1 MEELEH
7 VGPGSQSP
15 LTSFWPGW
23 SSGPCPSLMQRARTG
38 AAARRPSTSVTATS
52 PHIPTTLSATPV
64 AAPQQ
69 DRSPAHF
76 AVLLEFVISCLLY
89 SDRAA
94 STSANSSESLG
105 RPVSMTGPFFP
116 GGRERDVRAPGPP
129 APRLL
134 EQALCHARLQKLV
147 RNPRQA
153 EGVKLADMH
162 DVMASCAHVTRLER
176 SDAACDRMPHTLRHS
191 ECQVGGRSGD
201 DVGGATRSFEGC
213 QPLFLATEHE
223 GVVELLVFS
232 ECRVDLLNFRRP
244 VRSHAIS
251 LQG

>member
-1 MEELEH
+1 MQPRNWLFEHFPAICAAPKVVTQIARSASPSWLRSIRAQASPVLPPDQVTSSICHRRESVVEELEH

-64 AAPQQ
+64 AAPQ
-69 DRSPAHF
+69 HF

-89 SDRAA
+89 SDRVA

-129 APRLL
+129 APRVL

-147 RNPRQA
+147 RNRQQA
-153 EGVKLADMH
+153 EA
-162 DVMASCAHVTRLER
+162 
-176 SDAACDRMPHTLRHS
+176 
-191 ECQVGGRSGD
+191 
-201 DVGGATRSFEGC
+201 
-213 QPLFLATEHE
+213 
-223 GVVELLVFS
+223 
-232 ECRVDLLNFRRP
+232 LN
-244 VRSHAIS
+244 
-251 LQG
+251 